1 MSVAAVTLIAAVTRR
16 SLCYDPRMQE
26 GTTKEA
32 VETAECSQCGGLGW
46 VIIEDGQAGTA
57 EPCAC
62 RADRVA
68 ANSLA
73 RAGVPTRHRHC
84 TFANFEPGRHDALV
98 EAKALTQRYVERF
111 VRRDGSFTDTGLLLW
126 GPPGTGKTHLSVA
139 ILTEVGRRYSARV
152 HFADFASLIHDL
164 QSTFNTQ
171 SGVRRDDV
179 LAPALS
185 AELLVLDEIGAQKP
199 RAWALEQLD
208 LLINSR
214 YNSRLPTIFTSNF
227 PLPSQSSD
235 SDEES
240 LDREP
245 TPGDD
250 GRPALT
256 LAARIPAR
264 LVSRLFEMVRPI
276 ELVGGDYR
284 REVAGQKAA
293 HSLT

>member
-1 MSVAAVTLIAAVTRR
+1 MEQGAEKTVA
-16 SLCYDPRMQE
+16 
-26 GTTKEA
+26 
-32 VETAECSQCGGLGW
+32 TASCERCGGLGW
-46 VIIEDGQAGTA
+46 VISDDGQAGTA
-57 EPCAC
+57 EPCSC

-68 ANSLA
+68 ATSLA

-84 TFANFEPGRHDALV
+84 SFDNFEPGRHDALV
-98 EAKALTQRYVERF
+98 EAKALAQRYVERF

-139 ILTEVGRRYSARV
+139 ILTEVARRYSAGV

-179 LAPALS
+179 LAPALC

-227 PLPSQSSD
+227 PLPSEAPD

-245 TPGDD
+245 TPGADE
-250 GRPALT
+250 RSTLT
-256 LAARIPAR
+256 LAARIPPR

-276 ELVGGDYR
+276 QLVGGDYR